1 MDSWNIHHFAPIQRD
16 FVVFRFMNENDEVPK
31 IFSWADSNKN
41 GTEQRSHPRFKNH
54 AKAIGVALRDCLGDL
69 NAIKKHE
76 ERLNFLGA
84 THNKKK
90 VQYHFYEVS
99 FLYNFRF
106 LC

>member
-1 MDSWNIHHFAPIQRD
+1 MQRD

-54 AKAIGVALRDCLGDL
+54 AKAIGVALSDCLGDL

-90 VQYHFYEVS
+90 VQYHFYEVI